1 MYLIWI
7 WGEAMKRFIIVLII
21 LCIVLSSVIFVINK
35 YQVDVR
41 YYINLAIHHVQKIKS
56 IKVPE
61 EYSTADSNMNG
72 IPDCLDVVTAAR
84 KEVTNKIVYK
94 DAYYVGGYPPD
105 KEGVCTD
112 VIWRGF
118 KGMGVDLKA
127 AIDKDIKNNLSAYPR
142 VENKPDPNID
152 FRRVKN
158 MDTFLK
164 RNTVNVTKELKPF
177 DVENLKQWQPG
188 DIVVIMQPFE
198 HIAII
203 SDKRANDG
211 VPYVIHNT
219 TPHAV
224 ESSSLAYWAPYI
236 FGHYRWKY

>member
-1 MYLIWI
+1 
-7 WGEAMKRFIIVLII
+7 MKKFIIALVI
-21 LCIVLSSVIFVINK
+21 LCITVILTILAINK
-35 YQVDVR
+35 YKVDVK
-41 YYINLAIHHVQKIKS
+41 YYINLALQHVQKIKP

-61 EYSTADSNMNG
+61 VYSKTDSNKNN
-72 IPDCLDVVTAAR
+72 IPDCIDIVTAAR
-84 KEVTNKIVYK
+84 KEAINKTKYK
-94 DAYYVGGYPPD
+94 DAYYVGGYPPVS
-105 KEGVCTD
+105 EGVCTD

-118 KGMGVDLKA
+118 KGMGVDLKS
-127 AIDKDIKNNLSAYPR
+127 AIDKDIKSNLSAYPR

-158 MDTFLK
+158 MDVFFK
-164 RNTVNVTKELKPF
+164 RNALNVTKELKPF
-177 DVENLKQWQPG
+177 DAENLKQWQPG

-203 SDKRANDG
+203 SDKRGRDG

-219 TPHAV
+219 TPNAV

-236 FGHYRWKY
+236 YGHYRWKY